1 MRNIG
6 INGII
11 IDSCDEEFEGLTGAN
26 QFVKALEETDDD
38 VNIYINSPGGSV
50 YGSREM
56 GFALSKWCLAHPN
69 RAVSVELGSL
79 CASAAFNFVVA
90 LPRSCAVTAHSNS
103 LLMAHSCSGGAIG
116 NPEDLRSTAEEMD
129 KINETVQNG
138 LMMKTTLPVK
148 QIKEAFLAGHEMW
161 LTGREAQECG
171 LVNELV
177 DECVMESFTALAS
190 NYATKYGIE
199 QIVATYKQ
207 KQETIMEEENKENT
221 IIAEENQTVITAEA
235 TETEEPK
242 ETTAETENTEETT
255 EETAETTEE
264 TTEETQE
271 CEDEEKTALKAQN
284 AELTDKIAALE
295 AEISELKATIEKY
308 KPTAKANKP
317 SEKADWLTLVKELN
331 AKKLPEQE
339 YAKAYIALKND
350 HNAEFKAF
358 MESHTNR

>member
-38 VNIYINSPGGSV
+38 VSIYINSPGGSV

-161 LTGREAQECG
+161 LTGKEAQECG

-199 QIVATYKQ
+199 QIVATYKL
-207 KQETIMEEENKENT
+207 KQETIMEEENKDT
-221 IIAEENQTVITAEA
+221 IIAEETQTAITAEA
-235 TETEEPK
+235 
-242 ETTAETENTEETT
+242 ENTEETT
-255 EETAETTEE
+255 EETATAETTEETEETTAETEE

-271 CEDEEKTALKAQN
+271 CDEEKEALKTAN
-284 AELTDKIAALE
+284 AELTNKITALE
-295 AEISELKATIEKY
+295 AEISELKVTIEKY
-308 KPTAKANKP
+308 KPTAKAT
-317 SEKADWLTLVKELN
+317 STVAEKKDWLAMVKELN
-331 AKKLPEQE
+331 NKHLPEQE
-339 YAKAYIALKND
+339 YTKAYIAMKKD
-350 HNAEFKAF
+350 HEAEFTAF
-358 MESHTNR
+358 MKSHTSR

>member
-26 QFVKALEETDDD
+26 QFVRALEETDDD
-38 VNIYINSPGGSV
+38 VSIYINSPGGSV

-161 LTGREAQECG
+161 LTGKEAQECG

-199 QIVATYKQ
+199 QIVATYKL
-207 KQETIMEEENKENT
+207 KQETIMEEENKT
-221 IIAEENQTVITAEA
+221 IIAEENQTAITAEA
-235 TETEEPK
+235 TETEETTE
-242 ETTAETENTEETT
+242 ETATAETT
-255 EETAETTEE
+255 EETEETTAETEE

-284 AELTDKIAALE
+284 AELTNKITALE

-308 KPTAKANKP
+308 KPTAKAT
-317 SEKADWLTLVKELN
+317 STVTEKKDWLAMVKELN
-331 AKKLPEQE
+331 NKHLPEQE
-339 YAKAYIALKND
+339 YTKAYIAMKKD
-350 HNAEFKAF
+350 HEAEFSAF
-358 MESHTNR
+358 MKSHTSR

>member
-26 QFVKALEETDDD
+26 QFVRALEETDDD
-38 VNIYINSPGGSV
+38 VSIYINSPGGSV

-161 LTGREAQECG
+161 LTGKEAQECG

-199 QIVATYKQ
+199 QIVATYKL
-207 KQETIMEEENKENT
+207 KQETIMEEENKDT

-235 TETEEPK
+235 TENEGTTEETATAENTEETE
-242 ETTAETENTEETT
+242 ETTAETE
-255 EETAETTEE
+255 ETA
-264 TTEETQE
+264 EETQE
-271 CEDEEKTALKAQN
+271 CDEEKEALKTAN
-284 AELTDKIAALE
+284 AELTNKITALE

-308 KPTAKANKP
+308 KPTAKAT
-317 SEKADWLTLVKELN
+317 STVTEKKDWLAMVKELN
-331 AKKLPEQE
+331 NKHLPEQE
-339 YAKAYIALKND
+339 YTKAYIAMKKD
-350 HNAEFKAF
+350 HEAEFTAF
-358 MESHTNR
+358 MKSHTSR